1 MASKRAKESS
11 SIKDGLDR
19 GFNKITKYSIIICV
33 ITLLVFGFSGMI
45 FYEFYSGV
53 YVCKEQS
60 MEVQKNIN
68 ALGKNMRSVLLE
80 KSTGNYADSIEQ
92 EKNDIYN
99 SLKIINGK
107 FNDKTITKDITKSMD
122 HLSKEIGYIISYIE
136 NDDYRSAYSEI
147 FTTYHKRA
155 DEVIKCADDMHKRID
170 IKAGNEFKTAMISMV
185 IGSVI
190 IILCTLTAIKISRKV
205 AAKTSKEIIDPMNEL
220 VALSKA
226 LNNGDLDYKAS
237 YEGDNEIG
245 DTVKAFSKTSKRL
258 KDIINDINYLLGEM
272 AEGNF
277 DIKSTCR
284 DAYVG
289 EYEPI
294 LLSIRNINKELSKTL
309 KEIYNSSVQ
318 VSQAASQMSDASN
331 TLAEGSEDQAGT
343 VEEITVTIEGVTANV
358 ANNAKN
364 AEVVSDRIDLIGKET
379 ENGGAR
385 MIELTEAMEKINERS
400 KKIGDIIGTIEEIAD
415 QTNLLSLN
423 ASIEAAR
430 AGEAGK
436 GFSVVA
442 CEIQRLAEKCGESA
456 NITRNL
462 IEQAIAEVYRGSEI
476 NEIAEKCFEK
486 IKEDIQKVGVI
497 AKQTKETSM
506 SQAAAMEQLQ
516 SGAEQISCVIQSN
529 ATTAEETYATSEEL
543 STQADALKEMVNR
556 FRLRTDV

>member
-1 MASKRAKESS
+1 MASKRAKESR

-33 ITLLVFGFSGMI
+33 ITILIFGFSGMI

-147 FTTYHKRA
+147 FTTYHKSA
-155 DEVIKCADDMHKRID
+155 DEVIQCADDMHKRID
-170 IKAGNEFKTAMISMV
+170 TKAGNEFKIVMISMV
-185 IGSVI
+185 IGAVI

-205 AAKTSKEIIDPMNEL
+205 AAKTAKGIIDPMNEL

-343 VEEITVTIEGVTANV
+343 VEEITVTIEDVTANV

-400 KKIGDIIGTIEEIAD
+400 KKIGDIIDTIEEIAD

-462 IEQAIAEVYRGSEI
+462 IEQAIAEVHHGSEI

-497 AKQTKETSM
+497 AKQTKEASM

-516 SGAEQISCVIQSN
+516 AGAEQISCVIQSN